1 MIVDF
6 SLPREEILALGEI
19 DPQHGDYARRDAA
32 LARALDQ
39 EGITSLSREDTA
51 QWVEL
56 VWQGGD
62 RPAAPSEIGFY
73 AGLTYGC
80 TELLDY
86 VTQAPERAACLSVF
100 LSSLIEG
107 VMAQVPHKLHGAAEN
122 AYWGAQST
130 QCAMLLIA
138 GLPREMLFEH
148 HRSSLA
154 GPRTRPKIS
163 DLLTRISSNHGW
175 RKFQR
180 ETGSL
185 KALILR
191 KGGSKS

>member
-1 MIVDF
+1 MP
-6 SLPREEILALGEI
+6 L
-19 DPQHGDYARRDAA
+19 
-32 LARALDQ
+32 
-39 EGITSLSREDTA
+39 
-51 QWVEL
+51 
-56 VWQGGD
+56 
-62 RPAAPSEIGFY
+62 
-73 AGLTYGC
+73 
-80 TELLDY
+80 
-86 VTQAPERAACLSVF
+86 ACLSFF

-154 GPRTRPKIS
+154 APGSRPKI
-163 DLLTRISSNHGW
+163 DALLARISSNHGW

-185 KALILR
+185 KALIVR
-191 KGGSKS
+191 QGDPKT